1 MSNGDG
7 KIEVVITPEGR
18 PARIEVDPAD
28 LEPTMGDPDVQQ
40 SLEIHRYSLARMSKA
55 TAVKAVIWL
64 YGEDHAIARLEF
76 DGILGTKPL
85 VVWQYP
91 WGPVLNIPYHYEA
104 YADVVDILRNE
115 APLHLTFH
123 INAGYARVC
132 SGDEPVGE
140 METAI

>member
-7 KIEVVITPEGR
+7 KPDYVIMPDGR
-18 PARIEVDPAD
+18 PARIEIDPAD
-28 LEPTMGDPDVQQ
+28 LEPTMGDPSVQQ
-40 SLEIHRYSLARMSKA
+40 SVEIHHYSLHRMSKA

-64 YGEDHAIARLEF
+64 YGETHSIARLEF
-76 DGILGTKPL
+76 DTILGTKPL
-85 VVWQYP
+85 VVWQRP
-91 WGPVLNIPYHYEA
+91 WGAILNIPYHYDA

-123 INAGYARVC
+123 INSGYARVS
-132 SGDEPVGE
+132 SGEEPVGE